1 MAYRSRAYGY
11 GRARRPLRRN
21 GRFVLS
27 RAKTQRY
34 ATTKRRVYRRRT
46 TRRRPMTRRS
56 ILNVTS
62 RKKQDKRA
70 TERQRLTGT
79 NDPATV
85 DDPSS
90 RTSTNCFMRGLR
102 ENITLSLLSSHPW
115 VWRRICFKFFG
126 DSFDRNALDPA
137 LANIFAQFSVLTS
150 SGYGRAIS
158 TFDDT
163 NAFANDLRTRM
174 QAYIF
179 KGTQSIDWTDVFTAK
194 TDITR
199 LSIAYDRVTYIR
211 SMNDSPNE
219 RRIKL
224 WHPMNKTL
232 IYDEDESGGTQFN
245 GSTSAD
251 TRHSMGDYYV
261 IDYFAPCNGS
271 NAGDNLFFEPQ
282 STLYWHER

>member
-1 MAYRSRAYGY
+1 
-11 GRARRPLRRN
+11 
-21 GRFVLS
+21 
-27 RAKTQRY
+27 
-34 ATTKRRVYRRRT
+34 
-46 TRRRPMTRRS
+46 MTRRS

-62 RKKQDKRA
+62 RKKQDNMRAWVQPIASDTALEPVAGGMTFEATSGVSMVAWRA

-126 DSFDRNALDPA
+126 DSFDRNAIDPA

-194 TDITR
+194 TDSTR